1 MLEIRKKYQRS
12 HLDGF
17 CENSDLMISS
27 DGHIKRIDI
36 KDLRVKLDFDFEDF
50 AGFVEVN
57 MEVLLAHNFDNLYLV
72 RGGEVDLY
80 MEDTR
85 MISDL
90 FDDVCLIIRNPSV
103 LNGPTH
109 LLKWETK
116 EILWEGT
123 AAIKAIRIPN
133 AGLIYLCRKNISFPQ
148 VIKLIDVQTGKVQ
161 WSIDVSEIAKQ
172 ERNGKVTDRQVID
185 YLGVHDGLLWFSLTD
200 YKVIAVDPALG
211 EIVHRV
217 EGLPDQY
224 KLQLDADNNLI
235 IGMID
240 EKLWEV
246 STRSLQTKIYE
257 LDKEFASKKLKAV
270 NFDYDMEHYYF
281 IDHYQGYLGALDR
294 ETNKLKDLFGIE
306 EVNPNDMRTML
317 SKIYYRRDRI
327 MVTDIRGNLWI
338 FSVMGKNRS

>member
-90 FDDVCLIIRNPSV
+90 FDEGCLIIRNPSV

-172 ERNGKVTDRQVID
+172 ERNGKVTDGQVID
-185 YLGVHDGLLWFSLTD
+185 YLGVHEGLLWFSLTD

-224 KLQLDADNNLI
+224 KLRIEPWRNSMV
-235 IGMID
+235 GMRRKLMWEIPLKTREVLTYDLSETLKEDDINAID
-240 EKLWEV
+240 F
-246 STRSLQTKIYE
+246 SSGP
-257 LDKEFASKKLKAV
+257 
-270 NFDYDMEHYYF
+270 DYYYF
-281 IDHYQGYLGALDR
+281 ADAYTGFIGALDKNTLQVVWKFR
-294 ETNKLKDLFGIE
+294 IE
-306 EVNPNDMRTML
+306 EVDFHNIGTQL
-317 SKIYYRRDRI
+317 SGIYFRSNTLLI
-327 MVTDIRGNLWI
+327 TDLQGNLFI
-338 FSVMGKNRS
+338 MKPT